1 MASSV
6 VVSSSSRS
14 RSALESFF
22 TPASVVVISATERE
36 GSVGRTIFENLV
48 HSSYRG
54 QVFAVNPKR
63 SELLGTKCYS
73 SVAALPEPVD
83 LAVIVTC
90 PYRKCHPARMPS
102 KSATISSI
110 RANPATKCNKVT
122 CPAADQITI
131 RQGTGQNFRN
141 R

>member
-22 TPASVVVISATERE
+22 TPASVAVIGATERE

-48 HSSYRG
+48 HSSYHG

-63 SELLGTKCYS
+63 SELLG
-73 SVAALPEPVD
+73 
-83 LAVIVTC
+83 I
-90 PYRKCHPARMPS
+90 KCHPSMAALSEPS
-102 KSATISSI
+102 AAVPEMVELFR
-110 RANPATKCNKVT
+110 RAAPWE
-122 CPAADQITI
+122 
-131 RQGTGQNFRN
+131 TGGSKTGN
-141 R
+141 